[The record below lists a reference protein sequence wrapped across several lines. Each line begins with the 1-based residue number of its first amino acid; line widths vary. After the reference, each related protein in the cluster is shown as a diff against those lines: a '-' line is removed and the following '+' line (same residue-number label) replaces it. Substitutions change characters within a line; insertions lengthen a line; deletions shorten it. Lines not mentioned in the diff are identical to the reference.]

1 MTKTYTLTITEKQA
15 WALQEATDL
24 LQRVQL
30 GQWREIEDNL
40 PLQKPIDYEE
50 LRNDFKIIGALLSKH
65 MIGNINGYGSSLG
78 IGHKDLPESNGI
90 LYDLQ
95 CVIRHKLS
103 WERAVEQNIIESED
117 SPRKWP
123 EMMTV
128 NYDPPMKWG
137 NEPLAKMERVI
148 EDPLQKILKDP
159 QNNLNEKISDALEQ
173 SVEIWGEK

>member
-15 WALQEATDL
+15 RALEDATDL

-40 PLQKPIDYEE
+40 PLKKPIDYEE
-50 LRNDFKIIGALLSKH
+50 LHADLKIIGALLSKH
-65 MIGNINGYGSSLG
+65 MVGNIDGYGSSLG
-78 IGHKDLPESNGI
+78 IGNENLPESNGI
-90 LYDLQ
+90 LYDLH
-95 CVIRHKLS
+95 CVIRSKLS
-103 WERAVEQNIIESED
+103 WERAVEMGIIESED

-137 NEPLAKMERVI
+137 DEPLAKMERV
-148 EDPLQKILKDP
+148 K
-159 QNNLNEKISDALEQ
+159 
-173 SVEIWGEK
+173 

>member
-15 WALQEATDL
+15 RALEDATDL

-40 PLQKPIDYEE
+40 PLKKPIDYEE
-50 LRNDFKIIGALLSKH
+50 LRADLKIIGALLSKH
-65 MIGNINGYGSSLG
+65 MVGNIDGYASSLG
-78 IGHKDLPESNGI
+78 IGNENLPESNGI
-90 LYDLQ
+90 LYDLH
-95 CVIRHKLS
+95 CVIRSKLS
-103 WERAVEQNIIESED
+103 WERAVEMGIVESED

-137 NEPLAKMERVI
+137 DEPLAKMERV
-148 EDPLQKILKDP
+148 K
-159 QNNLNEKISDALEQ
+159 
-173 SVEIWGEK
+173 